1 MTTIVRHLI
10 CKIDKKNITQSRNL
24 HKDDN
29 EKGIFFSGNWTIK
42 LEEAKALIGGK
53 LFLHR
58 EKDQKSFFGGD
69 VIDVSS
75 ILVDD
80 NEKVI
85 LNLKLLK
92 RQKMEELGKDNTNL
106 FLFAWIAAT
115 LRWMSN

>member
-58 EKDQKSFFGGD
+58 EKDQKSYFGGD
-69 VIDVSS
+69 VIDVNP

-85 LNLKLLK
+85 FKFK
-92 RQKMEELGKDNTNL
+92 ATEEAKNGR
-106 FLFAWIAAT
+106 AWEGQYEPVSFCMDSGNVEIDE
-115 LRWMSN
+115 

>member
-85 LNLKLLK
+85 FKFKAYRLK
-92 RQKMEELGKDNTNL
+92 
-106 FLFAWIAAT
+106 
-115 LRWMSN
+115 